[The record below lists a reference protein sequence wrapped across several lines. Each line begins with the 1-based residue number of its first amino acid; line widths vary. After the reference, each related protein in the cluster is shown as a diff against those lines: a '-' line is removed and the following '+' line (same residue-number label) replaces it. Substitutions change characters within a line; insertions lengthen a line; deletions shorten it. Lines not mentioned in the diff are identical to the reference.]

1 MTIREAQVPS
11 THVNTYAQTLK
22 RRCVN
27 HKLKPTAT
35 FNSLYIYMLFSKST
49 PSKKKKKVC
58 RSFLCPKCFQQ
69 ALNQR
74 KMIGKYVDGS
84 SQVVKWGHGGGGE
97 LSNLVQLYK

>member
-49 PSKKKKKVC
+49 PSKKKKKFAEAFSV
-58 RSFLCPKCFQQ
+58 PN
-69 ALNQR
+69 A
-74 KMIGKYVDGS
+74 
-84 SQVVKWGHGGGGE
+84 
-97 LSNLVQLYK
+97 SNKLLIREK